1 MSDLSIPKLKP
12 DMKLFVP
19 GTNAGKFFHFH
30 HAVISSPIYPPLA
43 GAFKLAADMIIEA
56 HLAAKGSH
64 NDILLFPV
72 LYLYRHCVELKLKD
86 LLRLGICSRFFDA
99 AAAEKI
105 LNKDKGIMGKHYLCK
120 LWNMARELLA
130 HHYQSDLQLKVAES
144 MINDLH
150 QIDTDGQTLRYDREK
165 GTNKL
170 RRPKYEHDGG
180 PRPYPVYNI
189 QDTIDIANLRQS
201 MNCLY
206 AYLESSYD
214 GILSWWDARQTAP
227 PFADDTEV
235 PRNRF
240 VQKRNPSYGPCRA
253 DQFSL

>member
-12 DMKLFVP
+12 GMKLFVP

-43 GAFKLAADMIIEA
+43 GAFKRAADIILDA

-86 LLRLGICSRFFDA
+86 LLLLGIRSGFFKKTA
-99 AAAEKI
+99 ADKI
-105 LNKDKGIMGKHYLCK
+105 LDKDKGIIGQHALCA
-120 LWNMARELLA
+120 LWNKAKELLA
-130 HHYQSDLQLKVAES
+130 HYYQSDLQLKVAAS

-150 QIDTDGQTLRYDREK
+150 QIDTDGQTLRYDRVK
-165 GTNKL
+165 GTLKL
-170 RRPKYEHDGG
+170 RRPKYKHDGE

-189 QDTIDIANLRQS
+189 PETIDIANLRHS
-201 MNCLY
+201 MDLLY
-206 AYLESSYD
+206 TYLESSYD
-214 GILSWWDARQTAP
+214 GILDWWQAGQQAID
-227 PFADDTEV
+227 
-235 PRNRF
+235 
-240 VQKRNPSYGPCRA
+240 
-253 DQFSL
+253 